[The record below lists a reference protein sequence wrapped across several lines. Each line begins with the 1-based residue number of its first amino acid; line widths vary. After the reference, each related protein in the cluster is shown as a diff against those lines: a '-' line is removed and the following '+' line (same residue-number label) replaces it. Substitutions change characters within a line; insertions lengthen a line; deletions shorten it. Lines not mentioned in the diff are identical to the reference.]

1 MKTVYM
7 SIMNRLASEIPA
19 LSWIELNISQLKL
32 IEKGELLPITYPCA
46 LIGISM
52 PECIDITERTQ
63 DCRLAVEITLLF
75 DPIEVGQTAANA
87 SEEDRNNALRPYDII
102 SDVYKT
108 LQGFGTDQFNALSR
122 ISEGREYSEILYV
135 YKINFL
141 SDFVDTT
148 AE

>member
-1 MKTVYM
+1 
-7 SIMNRLASEIPA
+7 MNRLASEIPA

>member
-1 MKTVYM
+1 
-7 SIMNRLASEIPA
+7 
-19 LSWIELNISQLKL
+19 
-32 IEKGELLPITYPCA
+32 
-46 LIGISM
+46 M

>member
-1 MKTVYM
+1 
-7 SIMNRLASEIPA
+7 MNRLASEIPA
-19 LSWIELNISQLKL
+19 LRWIELNIGQLKL
-32 IEKGELLPITYPCA
+32 IEKGESLPITYPCA

-102 SDVYKT
+102 SDVYKA